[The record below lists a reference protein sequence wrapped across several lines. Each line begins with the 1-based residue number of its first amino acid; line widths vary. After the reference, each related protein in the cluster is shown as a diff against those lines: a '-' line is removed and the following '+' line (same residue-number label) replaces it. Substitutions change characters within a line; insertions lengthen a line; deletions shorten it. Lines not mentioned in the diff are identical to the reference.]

1 MELKLKWTSHSVL
14 FVNGNDN
21 DDANSNNI
29 GFNIKGTKLYDTL
42 SKKVNHKLS
51 NRLRKDQYIGINIKQ
66 RVRIKMQ

>member
-14 FVNGNDN
+14 FANGNDN